1 MKKPPSAKKELK
13 PAPIQQY
20 DYFTFLNDTKAVV
33 IIDISDLK
41 K

>member
-1 MKKPPSAKKELK
+1 MKKKAAAKKKLE
-13 PAPIQQY
+13 PAPVQKY
-20 DYFTFLNDTKAVV
+20 DYFTFLNDKKAVV

>member
-1 MKKPPSAKKELK
+1 MKKKTAAKKELE

-20 DYFTFLNDTKAVV
+20 YYFTFLNDKKAVL
-33 IIDISDLK
+33 IIDISGLK